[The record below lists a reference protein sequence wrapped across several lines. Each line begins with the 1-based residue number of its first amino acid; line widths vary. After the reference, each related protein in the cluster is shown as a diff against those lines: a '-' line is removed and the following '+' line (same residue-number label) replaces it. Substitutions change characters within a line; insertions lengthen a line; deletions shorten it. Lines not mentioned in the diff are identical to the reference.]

1 LKDRDR
7 KVTDVAFEEA
17 RRQANQIV
25 AAIASLQG
33 VDAISL
39 GGSFGSGLADSASDI
54 DLHVYWSGELAAS
67 SEREALIRSIA
78 DADSIRMDVTY
89 WGLEDHFRV
98 AGQEV
103 ELVYVNSDE
112 LLADVER
119 AYSTGL
125 YGEGYVTATFFYVT
139 QSAILHD
146 PQGML
151 ERTRSRLEQSYPEA
165 TRRNTLGSNPNI
177 LRAYLGH
184 LRKAQTRG
192 DLLFVQQRLYSI
204 QMVFFNL
211 LFALNRRY
219 HPGEKRLLIHGESCP
234 IRPSELAQRWQHSA
248 ELLVADPALVDL
260 LEGLIDEICVLAA
273 NN

>member
-1 LKDRDR
+1 M
-7 KVTDVAFEEA
+7 VFEEA
-17 RRQANQIV
+17 RRQANQIA
-25 AAIASLQG
+25 AAIAPMQG
-33 VDAISL
+33 VVAISL
-39 GGSFGSGLADSASDI
+39 GGSFGTGLADSASDL
-54 DLHVYWSGELAAS
+54 DLHVYWSGQLAAS
-67 SEREALIRSIA
+67 AERQALIRNIA
-78 DADSIRMDVTY
+78 DVDSIRMDVTF

-112 LLADVER
+112 LVGEIER

-125 YGEGYVTATFFYVT
+125 FGEGYVTATFFYIS
-139 QSAILHD
+139 QSVILHD
-146 PQGML
+146 PKRILGQS
-151 ERTRSRLEQSYPEA
+151 RSRLEHGYPEA
-165 TRRNTLGSNPNI
+165 TRQHILGSNPSI
-177 LRAYLGH
+177 LRAYLGQ

-219 HPGEKRLLIHGESCP
+219 HPGEKRLLIHGDGCL
-234 IRPSELAQRWQHSA
+234 IRPAELVQRWQHSA
-248 ELLVADPALVDL
+248 ELSVADPALADL

-273 NN
+273 TN